1 MTPSLPNRTPADDE
15 DMFLEGGVDS
25 DADGAFD
32 GGGLSDFEGDDAEP
46 LVLPSGPDARHR
58 FDLVH
63 STVLVLLTL
72 LGIAPIWVTDILPLL
87 DAASH
92 QHLIRLIHDYS
103 VTPIYQHHYEEVHA
117 IVPYLTYYKAVDW
130 LMYLLDVETANRV
143 VLSLC
148 LAALPMAASS
158 LLRAVDHNRWLVLGV
173 FPWMLNSDFYLG
185 FFNYLMSI
193 PLFLWLLA
201 AHVRMLRNPNWP
213 RAVLVAGLTVLLALT
228 HYLLWAVSLV
238 MLPLLALVFGLR
250 GQRLRGVAW
259 MLREIGLVMPSVLVL
274 LPWFLSYFV
283 LAKDVRTPDQ
293 VAVGGATL
301 AQRLSRVYS
310 GQHLGPMDDLR
321 QLVNRMFDNDLPQP
335 SEHLQT
341 GWELLTHRQGEVASF
356 LWLVGLALWVIG
368 SVKRDR
374 VVLSHRHA
382 RKRLNAALGS
392 IPPAQ
397 SLFDSGRVLAD
408 VATVYV
414 GARGV
419 RVRVPGT
426 SYIGWVLALMTAI
439 YFVLPQ
445 HLARPIYLYGVDFR
459 LVEVLGVLAIIA
471 LPVCPL
477 LPPRHVR
484 WRVWIGTAL
493 MAIVAVMVPL
503 HTAGTFMMVR
513 TEYGSI
519 REAFGSIP
527 GGRNVLTLRMKR
539 GSRYLREMIFSNIG
553 EYYAVFQGGYV
564 PYSFADSSSK
574 PIVTRTEAA
583 MPAPT
588 WFDHTTFSL
597 DNHGKYYDY
606 IVIFRDLEER
616 PGTWERSLASW
627 HRVYQRDNW
636 QVYRN
641 PAPEHWPPPTP
652 IEVARAEAYE
662 TCNRWI
668 LERMGF
674 GPTSTMPQDLHVLL
688 GELVQKLQEVGV
700 ADMPPPRFA
709 PVLDGARRRRRL
721 GPARPPRPDAD
732 PAAAPA
738 AGEPPSGADEVPGA
752 GADPVIG
759 APPRGDFADPAEP
772 RDPEPGNSEPPVA
785 PAPGVAPSGGD
796 PGNGLQGRG
805 EPARTPPGPEAGG
818 AADPARAETVAPA
831 PEAEA
836 LMPVL
841 PSRLPVFGRA
851 GMRIAPNIE
860 ALRGMAAP
868 AVQGGRGASGR
879 DMAVPPAPR
888 QMRWWEPSAH
898 MREAAGRLTSRPVR

>member
-1 MTPSLPNRTPADDE
+1 MADPHSIDPELEADE
-15 DMFLEGGVDS
+15 DSVLDDPAHV
-25 DADGAFD
+25 D
-32 GGGLSDFEGDDAEP
+32 GGGGHDDEAHDAEP
-46 LVLPSGPDARHR
+46 LVLPTTPDARHR

-130 LMYLLDVETANRV
+130 LMVLLDVETANRV

-158 LLRAVDHNRWLVLGV
+158 LLRAIDHNRWLVLGV

-201 AHVRMLRNPNWP
+201 AHIRLLRNPNWP

-238 MLPLLALVFGLR
+238 LLPLLALVFGLR
-250 GQRLRGVAW
+250 SQRLRGLAW
-259 MLREIGLVMPSVLVL
+259 MLREVGLVMPSVLVL

-321 QLVNRMFDNDLPQP
+321 QLVSRMFDNDLPQP

-341 GWELLTHRQGEVASF
+341 GWELLTSRQGELASF
-356 LWLVGLALWVIG
+356 LWLVGLALWIIG
-368 SVKRDR
+368 SVKRER
-374 VVLSHRHA
+374 VVLAPRHA
-382 RKRLNAALGS
+382 RKRLQAALGA

-397 SLFDSGRVLAD
+397 SLADSGRVLAS

-439 YFVLPQ
+439 YFALPQ

-459 LVEVLGVLAIIA
+459 LVEVLGVLAVIA

-493 MAIVAVMVPL
+493 MAIVSVLVPL

-527 GGRNVLTLRMKR
+527 AGRNVLTLRMKR

-597 DNHGKYYDY
+597 DAHGKYYDY

-616 PGTWERSLASW
+616 PGSWERSLASW

-652 IEVARAEAYE
+652 AELARAEAYE

-674 GPTSTMPQDLHVLL
+674 GPTSTMPQDLDVLL
-688 GELVQKLQEVGV
+688 RELVQKLQEVGV

-709 PVLDGARRRRRL
+709 PNVEGARRRRRL
-721 GPARPPRPDAD
+721 GPARPPRPGSEPSVQPSTAPDAPPEAPQDAPQPDEPGDGPPRVD
-732 PAAAPA
+732 PAPEFDPPEAPQ
-738 AGEPPSGADEVPGA
+738 
-752 GADPVIG
+752 
-759 APPRGDFADPAEP
+759 AEP
-772 RDPEPGNSEPPVA
+772 GPPGPPPPGRGNAPES
-785 PAPGVAPSGGD
+785 D
-796 PGNGLQGRG
+796 LQGRAAPMRG
-805 EPARTPPGPEAGG
+805 PPGPEAGG

-851 GMRIAPNIE
+851 GMRLAPNID
-860 ALRGMAAP
+860 ALRGLSAQPGAA
-868 AVQGGRGASGR
+868 VRGARGD
-879 DMAVPPAPR
+879 DMGAPPEPR

-898 MREAAGRLTSRPVR
+898 MREAAGRLTARPGR